1 MADRRFGEVSYLEKS
16 KQSGQLPVN
25 TLHALIAIAE
35 ELKRFNDRE
44 EAKLNISGF
53 VMNINEGR

>member
-1 MADRRFGEVSYLEKS
+1 MSYLEKS